1 MGLDPMKEINEHG
14 RVVDPNCINCLQ
26 CVARCPK
33 DAVDFVVN
41 PKRVPDRHN
50 YR

>member
-1 MGLDPMKEINEHG
+1 
-14 RVVDPNCINCLQ
+14 
-26 CVARCPK
+26 VARCPK